1 MADEQPTIRSLR
13 ARAVDVPMRK
23 PLTTAGGSVSSA
35 PLVLID
41 LETDAGVTGSAYV
54 FCYAGFALAPMVG
67 LLDELGGMIA
77 GEALAPERLFDGMET
92 RFRLLGLQGFAMMAA
107 SVIDMAAWDALA
119 KHRGEPLVR
128 LLGGEPLAIP
138 AYNSKGLGLIG
149 VQRAPDE
156 ARELVGEGF
165 DAIKLRLG
173 YANAAED
180 FAVARA
186 VRKAVGDDVQI
197 MTDYNQCLDV
207 EEAGARA
214 KLLGGEGFAWIEE
227 PVRCDDYAGCARV
240 REASTAPIQLGENC
254 WGVHDME
261 KALDAGSGD
270 YFMPDAGRIG
280 GVTGWRRAAALA
292 KTRELPISSHLY
304 PEISAH
310 LLAATPTRHWLEY
323 VDWASPVLS
332 NPVAITN
339 GHACATQ
346 APGTG
351 IEWDEDAVARCLV
364 QG

>member
-1 MADEQPTIRSLR
+1 MSDDQPTIRGLR
-13 ARAVDVPMRK
+13 ARAVDVPMPR
-23 PLTTAGGSVSSA
+23 PLATAGGAVSSA
-35 PLVLID
+35 PLVLVD

-54 FCYAGFALAPMVG
+54 FVYSGFALAPLVS
-67 LLDELGGMIA
+67 LLDELGGIIA

-107 SVIDMAAWDALA
+107 SAIDMAAWDALA
-119 KHRGEPLVR
+119 KTKGQPLVR
-128 LLGGEPLAIP
+128 LLGGEPRAIP

-149 VQRAPDE
+149 VSRAPDE
-156 ARELVGEGF
+156 ARELAGEGF
-165 DAIKLRLG
+165 EAIKLRLG

-186 VRKAVGDDVQI
+186 VRKAVGAEVQI

-207 EEAGARA
+207 EEAVARA
-214 KLLGGEGFAWIEE
+214 KLLGAEGFVWIEE

-240 REASTAPIQLGENC
+240 RESSTAPIQLGENC

-270 YFMPDAGRIG
+270 YFMPDAGKIG
-280 GVTGWRRAAALA
+280 GVTGWLRAAALA
-292 KTRELPISSHLY
+292 KAREVPVSSHLY

-310 LLAATPTRHWLEY
+310 LLAATATRHWLEY

-332 NPVAITN
+332 NPVVVDN
-339 GHACATQ
+339 GQLRATQ
-346 APGTG
+346 APGSG
-351 IEWDEDAVARCLV
+351 IEWDEDAVARYLV
-364 QG
+364 